1 MPVQNKNGLHYVVVT
16 DLKNNKLKI
25 LDLGKESAYFL
36 TIQELKSKSNYQKT
50 SRNFAETDEKIIAI
64 CSQELDD
71 YNINIYDELQKTD
84 S

>member
-1 MPVQNKNGLHYVVVT
+1 MHN
-16 DLKNNKLKI
+16 
-25 LDLGKESAYFL
+25 FL
-36 TIQELKSKSNYQKT
+36 TIQELKSKSHYQKT